1 MKCMTPLPIYK
12 AQKQSVFTL
21 WHRIIMCM
29 TNWHY
34 IPCVCMKSA
43 IIDLIMLVG
52 RISITYWIF
61 VVPHF
66 TMENNNNDDDKK
78 RPFILFYTIMSLF
91 FCSRYFVLHILN
103 MNIFTLQKRRKWV
116 VVLLMVLQILTRY
129 TCNNESISI
138 LFGRKLVQNI
148 LMII

>member
-1 MKCMTPLPIYK
+1 MYDTSSYIQNTETECIHIMTSDNNVHDKL
-12 AQKQSVFTL
+12 ALHTG
-21 WHRIIMCM
+21 
-29 TNWHY
+29 
-34 IPCVCMKSA
+34 CVCMKSA